1 MLFINYVELERTCR
15 KTSDNIL
22 QWNEKLFLKKKKSRK
37 GMLKKVVREWI
48 ILDKLSYF
56 LD

>member
-1 MLFINYVELERTCR
+1 MLFINYVELEHTCR
-15 KTSDNIL
+15 KTSGNIL
-22 QWNEKLFLKKKKSRK
+22 QWIEKLFWKKKSRE

-48 ILDKLSYF
+48 ILDKLSNF

>member
-1 MLFINYVELERTCR
+1 MLFINYVELECTCR
-15 KTSDNIL
+15 KTSGNIL
-22 QWNEKLFLKKKKSRK
+22 QWSEKLFLKKKRSRK

-48 ILDKLSYF
+48 ILDKLSNF